1 MNIMTRFHLIFVHL
15 IDSKFAHCD
24 DKAESTDDKNDDG
37 NEATMEILVTFIIA
51 QYVRLHSDPYP
62 GNLFPTLP
70 NITVQQLLNQLNMFT
85 QNSTPGNMVEYW
97 KSLEFKVTILFTD
110 FNVVRVG

>member
-1 MNIMTRFHLIFVHL
+1 MKILMNIMTEFHLIFVHL

-70 NITVQQLLNQLNMFT
+70 NIT
-85 QNSTPGNMVEYW
+85 TPRLTHCR
-97 KSLEFKVTILFTD
+97 SSP
-110 FNVVRVG
+110 RVGLNWLNNPHRVTPL

>member
-1 MNIMTRFHLIFVHL
+1 MTGFHLIFVHL

-62 GNLFPTLP
+62 GNLFPTLTKIFTPPDPLCP
-70 NITVQQLLNQLNMFT
+70 NLKKEKKLGFGQNPPSLLG
-85 QNSTPGNMVEYW
+85 QNPQNTY
-97 KSLEFKVTILFTD
+97 FLF
-110 FNVVRVG
+110 FEPFPKHL